1 MNNEQKANLYHTLLV
16 SHDKLDGKISDIKAE
31 AAGMEMNEEQK
42 RKIELL
48 ERQKADLVLQAQRLL
63 TT

>member
-1 MNNEQKANLYHTLLV
+1 MNNEQKASLYHTLLV
-16 SHDKLDGKISDIKAE
+16 SHDKLDGKIADIKAE